1 MPEELHERLVR
12 SARAEGRS
20 LNKEILAHLEASVPV
35 ETHQGRG
42 EYLMLRKYRRPA
54 FALGLVAA
62 VALLL
67 AIVAGVSNAP
77 QVSVKSQKL
86 FGDPDRMSLKNR
98 ATPGLRGQGDLA
110 PAATQLALEQLG
122 NKTYP
127 ASTLPFKWQKGA
139 MDAFNVARN
148 RGADGSGTWQLAGPA
163 IGTYPSILNRTNA
176 DYVASGRVSALAIAP
191 TCVPGNCRVWV
202 AAAGGGIWRTDDA
215 LASTPSW
222 TYVSSSFGH
231 ERDRNADLRL
241 GDQHALRGHRRAER
255 LGRLRRRRR
264 HLRVDQRWRHLDAAA
279 GQPGD
284 VEPAISVDRR
294 SSAAGSTLYV
304 GTALGVRRVAAS
316 AAARFRPR
324 SLPTPRSAGLWKST
338 DGGRPST

>member
-1 MPEELHERLVR
+1 
-12 SARAEGRS
+12 
-20 LNKEILAHLEASVPV
+20 
-35 ETHQGRG
+35 
-42 EYLMLRKYRRPA
+42 MLRKYRRPA

-67 AIVAGVSNAP
+67 AIVAGVSNTP

-148 RGADGSGTWQLAGPA
+148 RGADGSGNWQLAGPQ

-176 DYVASGRVSALAIAP
+176 DTSRRVASPRS
-191 TCVPGNCRVWV
+191 R
-202 AAAGGGIWRTDDA
+202 
-215 LASTPSW
+215 STH
-222 TYVSSSFGH
+222 V
-231 ERDRNADLRL
+231 
-241 GDQHALRGHRRAER
+241 RAR
-255 LGRLRRRRR
+255 QLPALGRSGGRR
-264 HLRVDQRWRHLDAAA
+264 HLAH
-279 GQPGD
+279 G
-284 VEPAISVDRR
+284 
-294 SSAAGSTLYV
+294 
-304 GTALGVRRVAAS
+304 
-316 AAARFRPR
+316 
-324 SLPTPRSAGLWKST
+324 
-338 DGGRPST
+338 